1 MLIEKALNFHAT
13 ASVDPAA
20 TRYSRQMRAEIVE
33 VLYRS
38 VHDCHHM
45 STFVSNE

>member
-1 MLIEKALNFHAT
+1 MLTEKALNFLAT

-20 TRYSRQMRAEIVE
+20 TRYSRQERAEIVE
-33 VLYRS
+33 VLYLS

-45 STFVSNE
+45 STIVSNK